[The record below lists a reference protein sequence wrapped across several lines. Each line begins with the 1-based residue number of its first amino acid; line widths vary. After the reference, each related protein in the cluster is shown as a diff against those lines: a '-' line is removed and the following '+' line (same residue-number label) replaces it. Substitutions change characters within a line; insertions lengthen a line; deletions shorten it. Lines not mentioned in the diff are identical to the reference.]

1 MGPFEAHKL
10 CSHQRFV
17 GIEIVLILAQRH
29 ILNFLLLQEVVNA
42 SVKEEDFRVSLMSR
56 RGLDL

>member
-1 MGPFEAHKL
+1 LEAHKL
-10 CSHQRFV
+10 RSHQRFV
-17 GIEIVLILAQRH
+17 GIGIVLILAQRH